1 MALARSLAVPRAALM
16 SLGVLMV
23 APTALT
29 LFTALKPASE
39 ASTPWSIPSALT
51 FDNFLRVWGEGGFS
65 VYFWNSLVISAVDAV
80 AMIVLASAA
89 AYGLV
94 FIRFPGKGIIRLAFL
109 SGLMVPAAAIV
120 LPLYSSMR
128 RLDLVGTHL
137 SVILADVA
145 LALPIFVFLFAS
157 YFVKIP
163 GALHEAA
170 RTDGAEE
177 WQIYWTIVLPISR
190 PVIITTGLLEFLWS
204 WNDLLLR
211 LLLLPEEQTR
221 TLAVGLL
228 FFQGAQTRD
237 ITALSAGAVIM
248 ALPVVILFVLFQRH
262 FVQGMT
268 AGAVK

>member
-1 MALARSLAVPRAALM
+1 
-16 SLGVLMV
+16 
-23 APTALT
+23 
-29 LFTALKPASE
+29 
-39 ASTPWSIPSALT
+39 
-51 FDNFLRVWGEGGFS
+51 
-65 VYFWNSLVISAVDAV
+65 
-80 AMIVLASAA
+80 
-89 AYGLV
+89 
-94 FIRFPGKGIIRLAFL
+94 
-109 SGLMVPAAAIV
+109 MVPAAAIV

-170 RTDGAEE
+170 RMDGAEE
-177 WQIYWTIVLPISR
+177 WQIYWKIVLPISR

-248 ALPVVILFVLFQRH
+248 AFPVVILFVLFQRH